1 LLLTLERLEASGVG
15 RSGGDMGVGWGRF
28 LGDRGGVG
36 GEEEWDGEQSVRGQT
51 GQGMVTAL

>member
-1 LLLTLERLEASGVG
+1 MG